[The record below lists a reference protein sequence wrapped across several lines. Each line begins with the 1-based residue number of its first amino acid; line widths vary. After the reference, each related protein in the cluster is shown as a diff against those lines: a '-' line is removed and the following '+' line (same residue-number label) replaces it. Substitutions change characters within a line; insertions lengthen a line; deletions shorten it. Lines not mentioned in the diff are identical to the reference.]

1 MKRRRR
7 ARTSKNGRWI
17 FVLLGLAAA
26 GAVLVMLA
34 PTLLTGWV
42 RAQLKTDAFRARME
56 SLFGGKLDAEV
67 ALAPLRWTG
76 DEVTAADAQVRLAN
90 GWRAEVDGLHL
101 GLDWGAFRKKTWR
114 VTGAGADS
122 LDVVFDPGAVR
133 PVVEAPAN
141 TDTGGAGAASS
152 VPGWLRGWLPDKTEV
167 DGARVERFSLQHPEG
182 WQMAGAALKAGP
194 WFQGDGSLQ
203 VHAEG
208 GVITTPLRAPA
219 RPEPVKLRLD
229 RAALGLTAAE
239 AHLKEARLH
248 WLDSPVTARGRLRLA
263 DKSWSLAAGFESVPL
278 NELLAGDWRLRLT
291 GQAEGELEFTGGPGL
306 QPRARGKVK
315 LQESA
320 LTALP
325 VLDRLAAYTGVERF
339 KRLLLDIAETSV
351 DATAGEQVF
360 ENFVLQSN
368 GLMRLEGR
376 LSVKG
381 GELDGSFLLG
391 VTPETLRWM
400 PGTQKHVFT
409 LPNPNGPAGMVWTT
423 LRITGTLAA
432 PREDLSA
439 RILEGAGRAV
449 LDAPGEVA
457 AKAGEMLLTPVLGKD
472 AAAQPGE
479 VIKSAT
485 EAGGK
490 AVETGVRLLEGLGG
504 GLLKP

>member
-17 FVLLGLAAA
+17 FVLLGLAVA
-26 GAVLVMLA
+26 GVVLVMLA
-34 PTLLTGWV
+34 PALLTGWV

-56 SLFGGKLDAEV
+56 ALFGGRLDAEV

-90 GWRAEVDGLHL
+90 GWRAEVDGLRL
-101 GLDWGAFRKKTWR
+101 GLDWDAFRKKTWR
-114 VTGAGADS
+114 VTGAGAES
-122 LDVVFDPGAVR
+122 LEVVFDAGAIR
-133 PVVEAPAN
+133 PVAEAPA
-141 TDTGGAGAASS
+141 DSGAGGSAASS
-152 VPGWLRGWLPDKTEV
+152 VPGWLRAWLPDKTEV
-167 DGARVERFSLQHPEG
+167 DGARVERFSLQHPGG
-182 WQMAGAALKAGP
+182 WQVAGTVLKISP
-194 WFQGDGSLQ
+194 WFQGDGSVQ
-203 VHAEG
+203 VNAAG

-219 RPEPVKLRLD
+219 GLETVKLRLD
-229 RAALGLTAAE
+229 RAALRLTAVE
-239 AHLKEARLH
+239 AHLKEAQLH
-248 WLDSPVTARGRLRLA
+248 WLESPVTARGKLRLA
-263 DKSWSLAAGFESVPL
+263 DKSWSLAAGFERVPL
-278 NELLAGDWRLRLT
+278 GELLAGDWRLRLT
-291 GQAEGELEFTGGPGL
+291 GQAEGELEITGGP
-306 QPRARGKVK
+306 QAEPRAQGKVRLK
-315 LQESA
+315 DSA

-339 KRLLLDIAETSV
+339 KRLVLDIAETSV
-351 DATAGEQVF
+351 DATADRRVF
-360 ENFVLQSN
+360 ENLVLQSN

-376 LSVKG
+376 LEVKG
-381 GELDGSFLLG
+381 EALDGSFLLG
-391 VTPETLRWM
+391 ITPETLRWM

-423 LRITGTLAA
+423 LRITGTLTA

-472 AAAQPGE
+472 AAAQPGG

-490 AVETGVRLLEGLGG
+490 AVETGARLLEGLGG